1 MNVLIINYHT
11 IGEETA
17 TGVTLQNIFSNMENT
32 KFLQYTLFPGISGK
46 TFIGTTPLE
55 TISNKKTN
63 LLNRFIY
70 NYHKKSI
77 QNNISVSNNSKNSWK
92 SKLKLRLKKFALT
105 WNELL
110 AINVDRECIKK
121 IKDFSPEVIYTL
133 GADINVLRNAIK
145 LSDILGIPIVVHN
158 MDDLYHAKFKGR
170 LWIHRYARKKLQKLY
185 KEAYKRSRK
194 SLAIGPKMAEEY
206 ETFFGLPFDWAM
218 NCVNYKESDVSPE
231 ENLMIFSGGLHGGR
245 ANTLLELANAVENS
259 SLNVCLEIFTSNR
272 EYVQYESEF
281 KCFSKTKLL
290 PFVPKSVQIENISR
304 ANALVH
310 AESFD
315 EENISYFRLS
325 MSTKIAEYTSV
336 GKPILC
342 IGPREIATVDFIKK
356 TGMGVVVNDIQ
367 KLPEGLEQMMD
378 VKNHGQMEGNVKKVF
393 AEYFH
398 KPRVQEKILEVFRY
412 NIANYRSN
420 ENDKN

>member
-1 MNVLIINYHT
+1 MNVLIINYNT

-17 TGVTLQNIFSNMENT
+17 TGVTLQNIFSNMENI

-63 LLNRFIY
+63 LLNKFIY

-77 QNNISVSNNSKNSWK
+77 KNNISFSNNSKNSWN

-145 LSDILGIPIVVHN
+145 LSDSFGIPIVVHN
-158 MDDLYHAKFKGR
+158 MDDLYHTKFKGR

-206 ETFFGLPFDWAM
+206 ETLFGLPFDWAM

-245 ANTLLELANAVENS
+245 ANTLEQLAKLVDTTKMK
-259 SLNVCLEIFTSNR
+259 LEIYTDDRNFAL
-272 EYVQYESEF
+272 YEPLF
-281 KCFSKTKLL
+281 VNLKNTILCHY
-290 PFVPKSVQIENISR
+290 VPKEQMIDNLSR
-304 ANALVH
+304 ASILVH
-310 AESFD
+310 VESFD
-315 EENISYFRLS
+315 NEYVEYFRLS
-325 MSTKIAEYTSV
+325 MSTKIPEYLV
-336 GKPILC
+336 AKRPIFC
-342 IGPREIATVDFIKK
+342 IGPNEIATVSYIENS
-356 TGMGVVVNDIQ
+356 GIGAVASSYEEISQ
-367 KLPEGLEQMMD
+367 KLTQLISEERIEEILGCIDRRMSEDFTQFG
-378 VKNHGQMEGNVKKVF
+378 VQQKVR
-393 AEYFH
+393 A
-398 KPRVQEKILEVFRY
+398 VFEY
-412 NIANYRSN
+412 NIS
-420 ENDKN
+420 